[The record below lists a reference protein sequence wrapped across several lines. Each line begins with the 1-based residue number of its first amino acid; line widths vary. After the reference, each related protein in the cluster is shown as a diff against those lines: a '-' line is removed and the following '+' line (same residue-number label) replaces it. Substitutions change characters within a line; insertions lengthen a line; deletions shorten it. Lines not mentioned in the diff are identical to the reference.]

1 MCPPAG
7 RAAPELTVPP
17 RRDAQKLRFG
27 PWLLNAVSSGL
38 YHGLCW
44 IDPARQVF
52 RIPWKHNARKDVTS
66 SDVEIFKVGDLA
78 MGRPQ
83 GAWGIASS
91 NGGGVKFS
99 TSSSPAVCLW
109 GDPRVG
115 EIRGGQRQQ
124 PQVCKLVGNG
134 MSNSG
139 DSEVFEVAQ
148 RWVDEALAQAA
159 RGGGEVTV
167 PVTKSCVDV
176 AVRDV
181 VSVHGEDGLVGRRGD
196 LSGPF

>member
-91 NGGGVKFS
+91 NGGG
-99 TSSSPAVCLW
+99 C
-109 GDPRVG
+109 
-115 EIRGGQRQQ
+115 
-124 PQVCKLVGNG
+124 
-134 MSNSG
+134 
-139 DSEVFEVAQ
+139 
-148 RWVDEALAQAA
+148 
-159 RGGGEVTV
+159 
-167 PVTKSCVDV
+167 
-176 AVRDV
+176 
-181 VSVHGEDGLVGRRGD
+181 
-196 LSGPF
+196 

>member
-1 MCPPAG
+1 MLGVSPAATGGVLSSAPPA
-7 RAAPELTVPP
+7 
-17 RRDAQKLRFG
+17 AQRS
-27 PWLLNAVSSGL
+27 VSG
-38 YHGLCW
+38 
-44 IDPARQVF
+44 
-52 RIPWKHNARKDVTS
+52 
-66 SDVEIFKVGDLA
+66 VG
-78 MGRPQ
+78 
-83 GAWGIASS
+83 S
-91 NGGGVKFS
+91 
-99 TSSSPAVCLW
+99 

-148 RWVDEALAQAA
+148 RWVDEVLAQAA
-159 RGGGEVTV
+159 WGGGEVTV
-167 PVTKSCVDV
+167 PVTKNCVDV